1 MAKGEGRVGPKRL
14 NLIKKG
20 NARNPN
26 SDSVRLDVL
35 VDEETGDLVMEGE
48 DTGPSVEEFMG
59 ADEYEFF
66 VRVPEGHKD
75 RLLLHLVKEAFS
87 EGAISSDFMKWLDK
101 KKIPYEFDSY

>member
-35 VDEETGDLVMEGE
+35 VDQETGDLVMKGE

-66 VRVPEGHKD
+66 VRVSKEHKD
-75 RLLLHLVKEAFS
+75 RLLLHLVKAMFS
-87 EGAISSDFMKWLDK
+87 EGAISSEFMKWLEK